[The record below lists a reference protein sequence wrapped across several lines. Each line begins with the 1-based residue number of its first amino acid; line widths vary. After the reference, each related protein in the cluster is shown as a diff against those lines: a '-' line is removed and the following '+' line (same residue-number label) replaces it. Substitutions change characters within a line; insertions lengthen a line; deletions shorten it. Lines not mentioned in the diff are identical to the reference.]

1 MRFKRFISQ
10 LAVLSL
16 IINIFTAL
24 PSFADDVKNPLA
36 NIAINSSTVSE
47 ASGNGYSQRLTQ
59 TTAGGWV
66 KIDNIDFGKGK
77 KYESVVICA
86 GVADDFAG
94 GKVKFYL
101 DSLQSAPI
109 AEVTI
114 KSTNNNWT
122 DFKEQSGELDEPS
135 IEGVHSLYIVT
146 SKQGTCDATYIKFN
160 ELKESS
166 RISLPED
173 VIGSRAEEAVKKLV
187 SFGIM
192 SVDSSEKLNISKQV
206 EATELIEKALM
217 LIKCNDTVKYSKFAS
232 YCGYNAEG
240 VATIGNAARVMSY
253 ITGQGVRIKKSGKDE
268 DTSYYYEAK
277 RNDILKGITEPMD
290 AALTRE
296 LLYIILGNMC
306 DAEMLLPSYSV
317 DGASGGEYVTV
328 GYKNNGETLAHRYFG
343 ITCDEGI
350 VSGDDKTLLS
360 EATSAGNNIA
370 KINGR
375 KYACTRYEA
384 SDYLGQNVEFYYNDD
399 DEIVYMSPKDNE
411 VTEVN
416 GDDIEGFDGSTVSY
430 LANDKKRNMK
440 LSGDF
445 SVIFNGRAKVNFDKE
460 LFDGCR
466 SAVFIDNNKD
476 GKAEV
481 VKITNAYNFVVS
493 AVSGNKLYAKFG
505 GGVIDYDKYDVTV
518 TNSIGKIYDEERIS
532 KISEWSVLSVSESVT
547 ARGDICYDAVIST
560 SSALGTVNEI
570 VTDSGSGDKKIR
582 IGSTWYETDK
592 DVVYENNNNI
602 SAGDDIKA
610 YINSYGKIAV
620 VCKVQLSSK
629 YGFISSVIYD
639 EESGDDENVFFKI
652 FNEDGKFENVRAA
665 DRVIIDSVSEKNQKS
680 IRDKIRGTGE
690 FKGVFVIYTLNASGA
705 LKKIDLPYNKEAGEN
720 CGAYESVDSLHITT
734 KDFTGRNRRVPMSMS
749 GKVFYNAD
757 TKVFAIPYDLEK
769 QKYFRVS
776 DKNMFAEDADYTV
789 DAYQVRTD
797 SVVADVIVRRIE
809 TVGED
814 DIRDYNYLFF
824 FNKIYDVYDN
834 ESEEACMEMEY
845 LKNGKMVRQRID
857 SDVEETAKKLSRGDG
872 ILFSE
877 DIDGNIMF
885 IKKVY
890 DRKTGTYPTETT
902 EWNSGRRNIGGVVDI
917 KYSDHIKLEG
927 SDEIFNMNTAE
938 TTIAI
943 YDSNENKL
951 TAGSVSDII
960 DKTTGTPSNLYMR
973 VYYGIPRSVLI
984 IR

>member
-1 MRFKRFISQ
+1 MRFKRFISRV
-10 LAVLSL
+10 AVLAL
-16 IINIFTAL
+16 IINIFTVL

-36 NIAINSSTVSE
+36 NIVINKSTVSE
-47 ASGNGYSQRLTQ
+47 ANGNGYEQRLTQ
-59 TTAGGWV
+59 TIAGGWI
-66 KIDNIDFGKGK
+66 KIDNIDFGRGK
-77 KYESVVICA
+77 KYESVSIA
-86 GVADDFAG
+86 AATNDMYAG
-94 GKVKFYL
+94 GVVSYYL
-101 DSLQSAPI
+101 DSLQNMPI
-109 AEVTI
+109 AEVKI
-114 KSTNNNWT
+114 SSTNNSWSIFT
-122 DFKEQSGELDEPS
+122 EQVAELDEPA
-135 IEGVHSLYIVT
+135 IEGIHSLYIKT
-146 SKQGTCDATYIKFN
+146 SALATCDATYFKFN
-160 ELKESS
+160 ELKEMSGVA
-166 RISLPED
+166 LPED

-192 SVDSSEKLNISKQV
+192 NVDSSEKIDISKQI
-206 EATELIEKALM
+206 EGTELIEKALM

-306 DAEMLLPSYSV
+306 DAEMLIPSYNV
-317 DGASGGEYVTV
+317 VGEDGGEYFTV
-328 GYKNNGETLAHRYFG
+328 GYKNNGETLVHRYFG

-360 EATSAGNNIA
+360 EATSVGNNIA

-399 DEIVYMSPKDNE
+399 DEIVYMSSKDNE

-416 GDDIEGFDGSTVSY
+416 GDDIQGFDGSSVSY
-430 LANDKKRNMK
+430 FANDKRRSMK

-445 SVIFNGRAKVNFDKE
+445 SVIFNGRSKVNFDKE

-476 GKAEV
+476 GKADV
-481 VKITNAYNFVVS
+481 VKITKAYNFVVS
-493 AVSGNKLYAKFG
+493 AVSGNKIYAKFG
-505 GGVIDYDKYDVTV
+505 VGVIDYDKSDVTI

-547 ARGDICYDAVIST
+547 AGGDICYDAVIST
-560 SSALGTVNEI
+560 SSVFGTVNEI
-570 VTDSGSGDKKIR
+570 VTDNASGDKKIC

-652 FNEDGKFENVRAA
+652 FNEEGKFENVRAA
-665 DRVIIDSVSEKNQKS
+665 DRVIIDSVSEKNQKA
-680 IRDKIRGTGE
+680 IRDKIKGTGE

-705 LKKIDLPYNKEAGEN
+705 LKKVDLPYNKEAGEN
-720 CGAYESVDSLHITT
+720 SGAYESVDSLHITA

-757 TKVFAIPYDLEK
+757 TKVFTIPYDLEK

-776 DKNMFAEDADYTV
+776 DINTFGEDADYTI
-789 DAYQVRTD
+789 DAYQVRCD
-797 SVVADVIVRRIE
+797 SFVSDAIVRRVE
-809 TVGED
+809 NVGEEE
-814 DIRDYNYLFF
+814 ITESKRLYF
-824 FNKIYDVYDN
+824 FNKFSYKYDENDGEVYP
-834 ESEEACMEMEY
+834 EIEYIKKGEMV
-845 LKNGKMVRQRID
+845 KTRVD
-857 SDVEETAKKLSRGDG
+857 SDMTETVLGLNRGDG
-872 ILFSE
+872 ILFAE
-877 DIDGNIMF
+877 DLDGNITY

-890 DRKTGTYPTETT
+890 DRKTETYLTETA
-902 EWNSGRRNIGGVVDI
+902 EWNSGRRNIGGTVNVR
-917 KYSDHIKLEG
+917 YANHFTLQG
-927 SDEIFNMNTAE
+927 NDEVFNANTNE

-943 YDSNENKL
+943 YDSQSDKL
-951 TAGSVSDII
+951 IPGSVSDII
-960 DKTTGTPSNLYMR
+960 DGTTKEPSKVFMR
-973 VYYGIPRSVLI
+973 VYYGIPRSILI